1 MEWESGTIIK
11 TNISKDNY
19 LVLQTCVFEDDKYY
33 LIANQENPSEMLI
46 IKKIGDSLEELEIV
60 REEKK
65 IDIIL
70 KEISKE

>member
-33 LIANQENPSEMLI
+33 LIANQENSSEMLI

-70 KEISKE
+70 KEMSKE